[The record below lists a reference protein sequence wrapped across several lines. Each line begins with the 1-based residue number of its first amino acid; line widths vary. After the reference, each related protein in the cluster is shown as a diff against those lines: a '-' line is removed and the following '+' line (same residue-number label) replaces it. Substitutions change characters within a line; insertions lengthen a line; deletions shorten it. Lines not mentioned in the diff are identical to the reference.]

1 MELLPAIVEALGLG
15 IWTAVQPCPMAT
27 NIAAISY
34 LGRRAD
40 SPRWVL
46 LAGLLYALGQ
56 ALVYVVLAIV
66 LLGSLHAAR
75 VSVFLQTNG
84 NRLIGPVLVLLGMFF
99 LELIPVIWPGPGVSE
114 NMRKRV
120 DALGVWAALPLG
132 MFFALA
138 FCPVSAAYFF
148 ITLLRL
154 LTSYDSRVVLPA
166 VYGLGMAL
174 PVVVFSVMV
183 ALGARVVGKAFN
195 VLTQTVWWMQR
206 AAGVVCLAIGI
217 HYSLKYIF
225 EMPLF

>member
-114 NMRKRV
+114 KMRKRV

-148 ITLLRL
+148 ITLFRL

-225 EMPLF
+225 EVPLF

>member
-99 LELIPVIWPGPGVSE
+99 LELIPMIWPGPGVSE
-114 NMRKRV
+114 KMRKRV
-120 DALGVWAALPLG
+120 DDLGVWAALPLG

-148 ITLLRL
+148 ITLFRL
-154 LTSYDSRVVLPA
+154 LTSYDSRVILPS
-166 VYGLGMAL
+166 VYGLGTAL
-174 PVVVFSVMV
+174 PVVVVAVLV
-183 ALGARVVGKAFN
+183 ALGARAAGKAFN

-225 EMPLF
+225 EVPLF

>member
-99 LELIPVIWPGPGVSE
+99 LELIPMIWPGPGVSE
-114 NMRKRV
+114 KMRKRV

-148 ITLLRL
+148 ITLFRL

-217 HYSLKYIF
+217 YYSLKYIF
-225 EMPLF
+225 EVPLF

>member
-66 LLGSLHAAR
+66 LLGSLHTAR

-114 NMRKRV
+114 KMRKRV

-148 ITLLRL
+148 ITLFRL

-225 EMPLF
+225 EVPLF

>member
-1 MELLPAIVEALGLG
+1 MELLPAVVEALGLG
-15 IWTAVQPCPMAT
+15 IWTAMQPCPMAT

-56 ALVYVVLAIV
+56 SLVYVVLAVV

-75 VSVFLQTNG
+75 VSIFLQTYG
-84 NRLIGPVLVLLGMFF
+84 NRLIGPILVLLGMFF
-99 LELIPVIWPGPGVSE
+99 LELIPVTWSGPGVSE
-114 NMRKRV
+114 KMRKRV

-148 ITLLRL
+148 ITLFRL

-183 ALGARVVGKAFN
+183 ALGAKRWGGHS
-195 VLTQTVWWMQR
+195 T
-206 AAGVVCLAIGI
+206 C
-217 HYSLKYIF
+217 
-225 EMPLF
+225 

>member
-27 NIAAISY
+27 NVAAISY

-56 ALVYVVLAIV
+56 SLVYVVLAIV

-75 VSVFLQTNG
+75 VSVFLQTHG

-99 LELIPVIWPGPGVSE
+99 LELIPVIGPGPGVSE
-114 NMRKRV
+114 KMRKRV

-148 ITLLRL
+148 ITLFRL

-183 ALGARVVGKAFN
+183 ALGARAVGRAFN
-195 VLTQTVWWMQR
+195 VLTQTVWWIQR